1 MEKQGRMNLGDK
13 LHRVT
18 VRFNDRQFDYLTTM
32 CDTLGVSVSEYLRMS
47 VNAMMYSDKQIAKIR
62 LEEKEEKGRG
72 NDKQNFN
79 Y

>member
-72 NDKQNFN
+72 NDKQNIN
-79 Y
+79 D

>member
-79 Y
+79 D